1 MLPKGLLVRRGL
13 RAQLLVERRPM
24 PTRRI
29 FELVII
35 TGVLLFPAR
44 ATVRLW
50 AKRQLGSQP
59 EGTLLHGIGEVVV
72 TVL

>member
-1 MLPKGLLVRRGL
+1 
-13 RAQLLVERRPM
+13 M

-29 FELVII
+29 FELTVIV
-35 TGVLLFPAR
+35 GVLLMPAR

-50 AKRQLGSQP
+50 AKRQLGARP
-59 EGTLLHGIGEVVV
+59 EGSFLHGVGEVVV

>member
-1 MLPKGLLVRRGL
+1 
-13 RAQLLVERRPM
+13 M

-29 FELVII
+29 FELVVI

-59 EGTLLHGIGEVVV
+59 EGSVLHGVAEVAVI
-72 TVL
+72 LL

>member
-1 MLPKGLLVRRGL
+1 V
-13 RAQLLVERRPM
+13 

-29 FELVII
+29 FELVVI

-59 EGTLLHGIGEVVV
+59 AGTLLHGAAEVVI

>member
-1 MLPKGLLVRRGL
+1 
-13 RAQLLVERRPM
+13 M

-29 FELVII
+29 FELIII

-44 ATVRLW
+44 QTVRLW

>member
-1 MLPKGLLVRRGL
+1 
-13 RAQLLVERRPM
+13 M

-29 FELVII
+29 MELTVII
-35 TGVLLFPAR
+35 GFLLFPATR
-44 ATVRLW
+44 VVRLW

-59 EGTLLHGIGEVVV
+59 EGSIMHGVGQVVV

>member
-1 MLPKGLLVRRGL
+1 
-13 RAQLLVERRPM
+13 M

-29 FELVII
+29 MELTVIV
-35 TGVLLFPAR
+35 GFLLFPATR
-44 ATVRLW
+44 VVRLW

-59 EGTLLHGIGEVVV
+59 EGSINGVGQVVV